1 MRKVMLVAAML
12 AMALVAAAP
21 ALAQANAVGG
31 DVQVQYQECTQLI
44 QAIGG
49 QVQYGD
55 ATAVSGDIG
64 SASAASI
71 AQELGISVDAV
82 QNCLQAGGDIN
93 VTEGGVIEVVL
104 PSGEVVTVPSGA
116 AVAEEGAAAAAAGG
130 AAAAAAGGVLPET
143 GGASLLALGA
153 GALLVAGGLLV
164 RRALR

>member
-1 MRKVMLVAAML
+1 MLVAAML

-44 QAIGG
+44 QAIGEQG
-49 QVQYGD
+49 QYGD
-55 ATAVSGDIG
+55 AGAVAGDLG
-64 SASAASI
+64 SAAASEI
-71 AQELGISVDAV
+71 AQEFGISVDAV

-93 VTEGGVIEVVL
+93 ITEGGVIEVVL

-116 AVAEEGAAAAAAGG
+116 AAAEEGAAAAATGG
-130 AAAAAAGGVLPET
+130 ALPDT

-153 GALLVAGGLLV
+153 GALLVAGGLLARRIV
-164 RRALR
+164 R